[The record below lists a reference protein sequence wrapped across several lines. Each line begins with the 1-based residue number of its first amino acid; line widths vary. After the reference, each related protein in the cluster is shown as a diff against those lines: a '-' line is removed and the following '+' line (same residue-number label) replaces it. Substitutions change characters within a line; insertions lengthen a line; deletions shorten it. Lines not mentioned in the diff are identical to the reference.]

1 MKTKHWNSNIIT
13 FQDDSSFSL
22 VSANKHT
29 GWFLTLGYSLFTG
42 VIILI
47 FFLIK
52 WFYLS
57 AFLSVTPF
65 FLAILFFL
73 LNNLIASIPVGTD
86 CFLYLTNKEFRYQ
99 FYHLGYTEITHP
111 LKKIHKISL
120 SSNHRS
126 LQFHLY
132 DNRVIE
138 SIDIPI
144 KFPKEADKVLL
155 EVYTFLEHQGV
166 VLPPP
171 SIIPPKK

>member
-22 VSANKHT
+22 VSANKQT
-29 GWFLTLGYSLFTG
+29 RWLLTLWYSFLTGG
-42 VIILI
+42 LI
-47 FFLIK
+47 FAFFLIK

-65 FLAILFFL
+65 FLVILFFL

-86 CFLYLTNKEFRYQ
+86 CFLYLTDKEFRYQ
-99 FYHLGYTEITHP
+99 FYHLGYTEIIHP
-111 LKKIHKISL
+111 LRKIHKISL
-120 SSNHRS
+120 SSDNRF

-138 SIDIPI
+138 QIDLPI
-144 KFPKEADKVLL
+144 HYLNEATKILQ
-155 EVYTFLEHQGV
+155 EVYTFLERQGV

-171 SIIPPKK
+171 VIIPPKK